1 MQGIASIARSP
12 SSVMRC
18 RHSRTFQKKP
28 GDSDVVI
35 ARHAR
40 FCIVARMQFGTI
52 GATRCLW
59 LLGALALCA
68 NLACSSDASDN
79 NTSSGGSSPTGTGGH
94 ASSVGG
100 SATVGG
106 SSSASG
112 GFNSGGFNSGGS
124 NSGGMSTGA
133 GGSPATGGSSS
144 GGSSNKGGSGGAT
157 VGTGGSSTSGGTS
170 SGGATSGGSGNFD
183 PCPATGDCKVL
194 PLGDS
199 ITFGT
204 PTNMGGY
211 RVELFTK
218 AVGDN
223 LHITFVGS
231 QSNGPA
237 MVAGKTFPKGNEGYP
252 GITTA
257 NLDSQHVKGTALKDM
272 PNIILLH
279 IGTNNVS
286 QANAAADL
294 EKIIDDLVAAAP
306 NSLLAVASIIP
317 LPSSTSAV
325 DKYNAGIP
333 ALVQKKATAGKH
345 VIFVD
350 QFKDF
355 PTAELTDGVHPTD
368 AKGYPRMGDK
378 WYAAIKP
385 YLH

>member
-1 MQGIASIARSP
+1 M
-12 SSVMRC
+12 
-18 RHSRTFQKKP
+18 KL
-28 GDSDVVI
+28 
-35 ARHAR
+35 
-40 FCIVARMQFGTI
+40 VARLDANRSAWI
-52 GATRCLW
+52 LVSVA
-59 LLGALALCA
+59 LGA
-68 NLACSSDASDN
+68 NLACSSSDANGGDASSAGAAAAVGGATARGGSAAGGSPTMAGSAN
-79 NTSSGGSSPTGTGGH
+79 AGSANAGAPSSAGSGNGGSAGSAGGAAGAPAFGGAAGATAGAPSHAGSGGTATGGGGASAGTGAGGKASGGSSG
-94 ASSVGG
+94 
-100 SATVGG
+100 
-106 SSSASG
+106 
-112 GFNSGGFNSGGS
+112 
-124 NSGGMSTGA
+124 
-133 GGSPATGGSSS
+133 
-144 GGSSNKGGSGGAT
+144 
-157 VGTGGSSTSGGTS
+157 
-170 SGGATSGGSGNFD
+170 FD

-204 PTNMGGY
+204 PSNNGGY
-211 RVELFTK
+211 RVELFSK

-223 LHITFVGS
+223 LHLTFVGS

-237 MVAGKTFPKGNEGYP
+237 MVAGKAFPKGNEGYP

-286 QANAAADL
+286 QGSAASDL
-294 EKIIDDLVAAAP
+294 EKIVDDLVTAAP

-317 LPSSTSAV
+317 LPSSSAAV

-333 ALVQKKATAGKH
+333 ALVEKKANAGKH

-355 PTAELTDGVHPTD
+355 PTSELTDGVHPND
-368 AKGYPRMGDK
+368 SKGYPRMGDK

>member
-1 MQGIASIARSP
+1 VEEKTKFMPIRTASAWL
-12 SSVMRC
+12 
-18 RHSRTFQKKP
+18 
-28 GDSDVVI
+28 
-35 ARHAR
+35 
-40 FCIVARMQFGTI
+40 FGAI
-52 GATRCLW
+52 
-59 LLGALALCA
+59 ALCA
-68 NLACSSDASDN
+68 NIACSSDSNGGDASAGG
-79 NTSSGGSSPTGTGGH
+79 GGSAPVGTAGTGGSVAGAPGVGGGGSAAAGSPSTGTGG
-94 ASSVGG
+94 A
-100 SATVGG
+100 G
-106 SSSASG
+106 SSGVAGSSALA
-112 GFNSGGFNSGGS
+112 
-124 NSGGMSTGA
+124 GA
-133 GGSPATGGSSS
+133 GGSSAGSA
-144 GGSSNKGGSGGAT
+144 GSAVGGA
-157 VGTGGSSTSGGTS
+157 GGAGGAAAGSGGTS
-170 SGGATSGGSGNFD
+170 TGGGTSGGSTGFD

-204 PTNMGGY
+204 PTNNGGY
-211 RVELFTK
+211 RVQLFTK
-218 AVGDN
+218 AKGDN
-223 LHITFVGS
+223 LHLTFVGS

-237 MVAGKTFPKGNEGYP
+237 MVAGVPFPKGNEGYP

-257 NLDSQHVKGTALKDM
+257 NLNSQHVKGTALKDM
-272 PNIILLH
+272 PQIILLH

-317 LPSSTSAV
+317 LPNASAAV

-333 ALVQKKATAGKH
+333 ALVQKKVTAGKH

-355 PTAELTDGVHPTD
+355 PNSELTDGVHPND
-368 AKGYPRMGDK
+368 SKGYPRMGDK

>member
-1 MQGIASIARSP
+1 
-12 SSVMRC
+12 
-18 RHSRTFQKKP
+18 
-28 GDSDVVI
+28 
-35 ARHAR
+35 
-40 FCIVARMQFGTI
+40 MQFAAGRFGSI
-52 GATRCLW
+52 GATRSAW
-59 LLGALALCA
+59 LLGTIALCA
-68 NLACSSDASDN
+68 NLACSSDANDN
-79 NTSSGGSSPTGTGGH
+79 GTSSAGSAATTQGGSSAQGGSGVAGSVVGGSNSGGSTSSGGSS
-94 ASSVGG
+94 S
-100 SATVGG
+100 GG
-106 SSSASG
+106 SSSGGTSSGGSASLGGSPASG
-112 GFNSGGFNSGGS
+112 GSAGSTGGS
-124 NSGGMSTGA
+124 SSKGGA
-133 GGSPATGGSSS
+133 GGASAGSGGKSATGGSSS
-144 GGSSNKGGSGGAT
+144 GGGA
-157 VGTGGSSTSGGTS
+157 
-170 SGGATSGGSGNFD
+170 SGGSGSFD

-204 PTNMGGY
+204 PTNNGGY
-211 RVELFTK
+211 RVQLFSK

-223 LHITFVGS
+223 LHLTFVGS

-286 QANAAADL
+286 QANAASDL

-317 LPSSTSAV
+317 LPSSSSAV

-333 ALVQKKATAGKH
+333 TLVQKKATAGKH

-368 AKGYPRMGDK
+368 TQGYPRMGDK

>member
-1 MQGIASIARSP
+1 MNSKN
-12 SSVMRC
+12 
-18 RHSRTFQKKP
+18 HSWLP
-28 GDSDVVI
+28 P
-35 ARHAR
+35 
-40 FCIVARMQFGTI
+40 
-52 GATRCLW
+52 ATRSIW

-68 NLACSSDASDN
+68 NVACSGTDSNGGA
-79 NTSSGGSSPTGTGGH
+79 SSGGGGTTSTPGGS
-94 ASSVGG
+94 AGKGG
-100 SATVGG
+100 SATGG
-106 SSSASG
+106 SPTVSAAGSAGSVTSVAGSG
-112 GFNSGGFNSGGS
+112 GAPGGVAGSIATGGT
-124 NSGGMSTGA
+124 GGAAGGAVGQAGSPGKAA
-133 GGSPATGGSSS
+133 GGSGGTSA
-144 GGSSNKGGSGGAT
+144 GGSGGAT
-157 VGTGGSSTSGGTS
+157 AGASAGGGS
-170 SGGATSGGSGNFD
+170 SGGATGFD

-204 PTNMGGY
+204 PTNNGGY

-237 MVAGKTFPKGNEGYP
+237 MVAGKPFPKGNEGYP

-286 QANAAADL
+286 QANAASDL
-294 EKIIDDLVAAAP
+294 EKIIDDLVSAAP

-317 LPSSTSAV
+317 LPNSSSAV

-355 PTAELTDGVHPTD
+355 PTSELTDGVHPTD
-368 AKGYPRMGDK
+368 DKGYPRMGDK

>member
-1 MQGIASIARSP
+1 
-12 SSVMRC
+12 
-18 RHSRTFQKKP
+18 
-28 GDSDVVI
+28 
-35 ARHAR
+35 
-40 FCIVARMQFGTI
+40 MQF
-52 GATRCLW
+52 AAERFVSMAARCSAW
-59 LLGALALCA
+59 LLGAMAICT
-68 NLACSSDASDN
+68 NLACSSDANDDTPAAGGASTAHGGSN
-79 NTSSGGSSPTGTGGH
+79 SQGGSGVGGSAAGGTSSGGTS
-94 ASSVGG
+94 
-100 SATVGG
+100 
-106 SSSASG
+106 
-112 GFNSGGFNSGGS
+112 
-124 NSGGMSTGA
+124 
-133 GGSPATGGSSS
+133 
-144 GGSSNKGGSGGAT
+144 
-157 VGTGGSSTSGGTS
+157 SGGTS
-170 SGGATSGGSGNFD
+170 SGGASSGGTSGSGTAGTGLGGSLASAGSAGSSGGSSSKGGAGGASGGHGGASTSGGASSGGGASGGAGSFD
-183 PCPATGDCKVL
+183 PCPASGDCKVL

-204 PTNMGGY
+204 PTNNGGY
-211 RVELFTK
+211 RVQLFSK

-223 LHITFVGS
+223 LHLTFVGS

-237 MVAGKTFPKGNEGYP
+237 MVAGKAFPKGNEGYP

-286 QANAAADL
+286 QANAASDL

-317 LPSSTSAV
+317 LPSASSAV

-333 ALVQKKATAGKH
+333 TLVQKKATAGKH

-355 PTAELTDGVHPTD
+355 PTSELTDGVHPD
-368 AKGYPRMGDK
+368 DSKGYPRMGDK

>member
-1 MQGIASIARSP
+1 VSNGGSAGLA
-12 SSVMRC
+12 VAGA
-18 RHSRTFQKKP
+18 P
-28 GDSDVVI
+28 GVS
-35 ARHAR
+35 
-40 FCIVARMQFGTI
+40 
-52 GATRCLW
+52 GAA
-59 LLGALALCA
+59 G
-68 NLACSSDASDN
+68 
-79 NTSSGGSSPTGTGGH
+79 SSGGTLSR
-94 ASSVGG
+94 
-100 SATVGG
+100 
-106 SSSASG
+106 
-112 GFNSGGFNSGGS
+112 
-124 NSGGMSTGA
+124 
-133 GGSPATGGSSS
+133 
-144 GGSSNKGGSGGAT
+144 GGSGGASL
-157 VGTGGSSTSGGTS
+157 GNGGSGGALLGNGGSSAGTSSAGGTSGGA
-170 SGGATSGGSGNFD
+170 SGFD

-204 PTNMGGY
+204 PTNNGGY
-211 RVELFTK
+211 RVELFSK

-223 LHITFVGS
+223 LHLTFVGS

-237 MVAGKTFPKGNEGYP
+237 MVAGKAFPKGNEGYP

-272 PNIILLH
+272 PPIILLH

-286 QANAAADL
+286 QANAASDL

-317 LPSSTSAV
+317 LPSSSAAV
-325 DKYNAGIP
+325 DKYNAAIP
-333 ALVQKKATAGKH
+333 ALVQKKVSAGKH

-355 PTAELTDGVHPTD
+355 PTSELTDGVHPTD

>member
-1 MQGIASIARSP
+1 MQLAAAKVTRLHAKRS
-12 SSVMRC
+12 
-18 RHSRTFQKKP
+18 
-28 GDSDVVI
+28 
-35 ARHAR
+35 A
-40 FCIVARMQFGTI
+40 
-52 GATRCLW
+52 W
-59 LLGALALCA
+59 LLGAIALCT
-68 NLACSSDASDN
+68 NLACASSDANDGGSSAGAGATPAVGGAAGHAGSGVAGSAPLAGASN
-79 NTSSGGSSPTGTGGH
+79 AGGPSVAGASSGGAGSGGTAGASVAGGFGVGG
-94 ASSVGG
+94 VGG
-100 SATVGG
+100 S
-106 SSSASG
+106 
-112 GFNSGGFNSGGS
+112 
-124 NSGGMSTGA
+124 
-133 GGSPATGGSSS
+133 TGGV
-144 GGSSNKGGSGGAT
+144 SNRGGSGGAA
-157 VGTGGSSTSGGTS
+157 TGGSASAGASTGGGSSAGS
-170 SGGATSGGSGNFD
+170 SGFD
-183 PCPATGDCKVL
+183 PCPASGDCKVL

-204 PTNMGGY
+204 PTNNGGY

-218 AVGDN
+218 AVADN
-223 LHITFVGS
+223 LHLTFVGS

-237 MVAGKTFPKGNEGYP
+237 MVSGKPFPKGNEGYP

-286 QANAAADL
+286 QANAASDL
-294 EKIIDDLVAAAP
+294 EKIVDDLVAAAP

-317 LPSSTSAV
+317 LPNASSAV

-333 ALVQKKATAGKH
+333 ALVEKKATAGKH

-355 PTAELTDGVHPTD
+355 PTSELTDGVHPTD

>member
-1 MQGIASIARSP
+1 MKLVAARIRATQS
-12 SSVMRC
+12 
-18 RHSRTFQKKP
+18 
-28 GDSDVVI
+28 
-35 ARHAR
+35 AWL
-40 FCIVARMQFGTI
+40 I
-52 GATRCLW
+52 GAIT
-59 LLGALALCA
+59 LCA
-68 NLACSSDASDN
+68 NLACSGTDTNGDGAASAGAGAAPVAGGASGHSGSAVAGAA
-79 NTSSGGSSPTGTGGH
+79 TFGGSSTG
-94 ASSVGG
+94 
-100 SATVGG
+100 GG
-106 SSSASG
+106 SSSSA
-112 GFNSGGFNSGGS
+112 
-124 NSGGMSTGA
+124 GA
-133 GGSPATGGSSS
+133 
-144 GGSSNKGGSGGAT
+144 GSGGAAGSG
-157 VGTGGSSTSGGTS
+157 VAGAAGVSGTAGSAGGASSHGGGGGGGGASAGSGGAGAAGGSAGGTSGGA
-170 SGGATSGGSGNFD
+170 SGFD

-199 ITFGT
+199 ITYGT
-204 PTNMGGY
+204 PTNKGGY

-223 LHITFVGS
+223 LHLTFVGS

-272 PNIILLH
+272 PQIILLH

-317 LPSSTSAV
+317 LPSAASAV
-325 DKYNAGIP
+325 EKYNAGIP

-355 PTAELTDGVHPTD
+355 PPSELTDGVHPNDTQ
-368 AKGYPRMGDK
+368 GYPRMGDK

>member
-1 MQGIASIARSP
+1 MN
-12 SSVMRC
+12 
-18 RHSRTFQKKP
+18 
-28 GDSDVVI
+28 
-35 ARHAR
+35 
-40 FCIVARMQFGTI
+40 
-52 GATRCLW
+52 L
-59 LLGALALCA
+59 ALAKSGLLSVENSARLFGAFAVCA
-68 NLACSSDASDN
+68 QLACSSSDTNSGGSASAGASSIAG
-79 NTSSGGSSPTGTGGH
+79 TGGSSGHGGAAVAGSAIVGGGGSAGSLLSSGGAGSSSAGAPGSAGSLGVAGASGGAPGAGGSPLGSGGSSAGGSGTSGGSSGGSSG
-94 ASSVGG
+94 
-100 SATVGG
+100 
-106 SSSASG
+106 
-112 GFNSGGFNSGGS
+112 
-124 NSGGMSTGA
+124 
-133 GGSPATGGSSS
+133 
-144 GGSSNKGGSGGAT
+144 
-157 VGTGGSSTSGGTS
+157 
-170 SGGATSGGSGNFD
+170 FD

-211 RVELFTK
+211 RVELFSK

-237 MVAGKTFPKGNEGYP
+237 MVAGKAFPKGNEGYP

-272 PNIILLH
+272 PQIILLH

-286 QANAAADL
+286 QANAATDL
-294 EKIIDDLVAAAP
+294 EKIIDDLLAAAP

-317 LPSSTSAV
+317 LPSSSAAV
-325 DKYNAGIP
+325 TKYNMGIP
-333 ALVQKKATAGKH
+333 ALVKKKADAGKH

-350 QFKDF
+350 QFADF
-355 PTAELTDGVHPTD
+355 PTSELTDGVHPTD
-368 AKGYPRMGDK
+368 DKGYPRMGDK

>member
-1 MQGIASIARSP
+1 M
-12 SSVMRC
+12 
-18 RHSRTFQKKP
+18 
-28 GDSDVVI
+28 
-35 ARHAR
+35 
-40 FCIVARMQFGTI
+40 
-52 GATRCLW
+52 
-59 LLGALALCA
+59 
-68 NLACSSDASDN
+68 
-79 NTSSGGSSPTGTGGH
+79 SSGGSAGTGL
-94 ASSVGG
+94 
-100 SATVGG
+100 
-106 SSSASG
+106 
-112 GFNSGGFNSGGS
+112 
-124 NSGGMSTGA
+124 
-133 GGSPATGGSSS
+133 GGSPASAGSAGSTGGSSS
-144 GGSSNKGGSGGAT
+144 KGGSGGAA
-157 VGTGGSSTSGGTS
+157 GGSGGSKASGGTS
-170 SGGATSGGSGNFD
+170 SGGGASGGSGSFD

-204 PTNMGGY
+204 PTNNGGY
-211 RVELFTK
+211 RVQLFSK

-223 LHITFVGS
+223 LHLTFVGT

-237 MVAGKTFPKGNEGYP
+237 MVAGKTFPKANEGYP

-286 QANAAADL
+286 QANAASDL

-317 LPSSTSAV
+317 LPNASSAV

-333 ALVQKKATAGKH
+333 TLVEKKATAGKH

-355 PTAELTDGVHPTD
+355 PTAELTDGVHPNDT
-368 AKGYPRMGDK
+368 KGYPRMGDK